1 MRAEQETEAS
11 WHTMTEEVV
20 SELAEWRVQH
30 PRATLREIEQAVDE
44 RLAGVRARM
53 VQDMALR
60 STQRDVCA
68 LPAAERPVCPH
79 CGVVLEADHKP
90 QSRDPP
96 GPELRRLPHLWR
108 RTFPPWMKNWRC
120 RPGI

>member
-79 CGVVLEADHKP
+79 CGVVLEARGKQTRRLTTSHNREIRLDRSYAVCP
-90 QSRDPP
+90 TCGGGLFPP
-96 GPELRRLPHLWR
+96 G
-108 RTFPPWMKNWRC
+108 
-120 RPGI
+120 